1 MIDLKDQND
10 FLDKII
16 LILHFFFLLLFRT
29 FVQNSQIC
37 LHKIYILSLVFR
49 TVLRDYL
56 VDGKIPYVISIMS
69 NKTDACEC

>member
-1 MIDLKDQND
+1 M
-10 FLDKII
+10 
-16 LILHFFFLLLFRT
+16 
-29 FVQNSQIC
+29 QNSQIC